1 LVFAATVLYYSRIY
15 YTSTNVLSS
24 NKRTLWYQQNH
35 GMVRLTIMV
44 LTTLAVADILFI
56 IVSFSAGF
64 RGLHKMQWLL
74 MIIFPTI
81 AFLYTYKAF
90 RLKNMQQ
97 LRAIGWL
104 KPFFIGF
111 TWSGLVTVYPVVF
124 KQMQHSAG
132 YDQVILPSPLFWL
145 QNFLFISALA
155 VLFDIKDLKDDLRQQ
170 LKTYPA
176 LLGKG
181 KAIRWVVLPAAL
193 LSFIFLW
200 MFLYQQQA
208 GPAAVAI
215 QTIPYLLLLLIT
227 ATINNQGI
235 LFYLLAID
243 GLMFLKGVC
252 GIVSILFF

>member
-1 LVFAATVLYYSRIY
+1 
-15 YTSTNVLSS
+15 
-24 NKRTLWYQQNH
+24 
-35 GMVRLTIMV
+35 
-44 LTTLAVADILFI
+44 
-56 IVSFSAGF
+56 
-64 RGLHKMQWLL
+64 
-74 MIIFPTI
+74 
-81 AFLYTYKAF
+81 
-90 RLKNMQQ
+90 
-97 LRAIGWL
+97 
-104 KPFFIGF
+104 
-111 TWSGLVTVYPVVF
+111 
-124 KQMQHSAG
+124 
-132 YDQVILPSPLFWL
+132 
-145 QNFLFISALA
+145 
-155 VLFDIKDLKDDLRQQ
+155 LRQQ